1 MKCVKDPP
9 ACEAI
14 TADRDYADNHVWPQ
28 GFGHG
33 QAI

>member
-1 MKCVKDPP
+1 MAAVKDLP

-28 GFGHG
+28 DFGHG
-33 QAI
+33 